1 MSQFFLNF
9 SIKLGKQF
17 THYAK
22 GTPLFLIIFGISTA
36 YRVTNSHSVSPS
48 ILLTFQIFPSQYFSL
63 SLNLQYLAL
72 EDGSP
77 IFQQVISH
85 CTLSS
90 YNNFTLGCLDHLFL
104 INSTGLV

>member
-36 YRVTNSHSVSPS
+36 YRVTNSQSVSLS
-48 ILLTFQIFPSQYFSL
+48 ILLTFQNFPSQYFPL

-77 IFQQVISH
+77 IFQKVISH

-90 YNNFTLGCLDHLFL
+90 YNYFITTAIC
-104 INSTGLV
+104 SSV